1 MVQPLTR
8 QNSIAAMAGLFGP
21 LPAESARQIRQNGEV
36 RRLEGVMVNL
46 SGETAAAVQ
55 RQSIEAGKGVRTFTP
70 EPAAGDRFAPETLS
84 ALQQVQGLDPAAFAE
99 ARARSVAGT
108 AYDGIAIQDRVEVE
122 WRPTG
127 VEAVEG
133 LGYLPEGVFGNPA
146 AETEYMRAQVD
157 RAGKLA
163 DLEDRLSQEHGQPVK
178 LAWDP
183 LAENYVMLRQGQR
196 GYDDVPSARDVLE
209 GMGRDA
215 GKVGRLN
222 DLRDVLARYGVDV

>member
-1 MVQPLTR
+1 MVQPLAR
-8 QNSIAAMAGLFGP
+8 QNSIAAMMGLIGP
-21 LPAESARQIRQNGEV
+21 LPAESARQIRLNGEV
-36 RRLEGVMVNL
+36 RRLEGAMVNL
-46 SGETAAAVQ
+46 SGETAAVVQ
-55 RQSIEAGKGVRTFTP
+55 RQSIAAGQGVRTFTP

-84 ALQQVQGLDPAAFAE
+84 ALQQVQGLDPAGFAE
-99 ARARSVAGT
+99 VRGRSVAGT
-108 AYDGIAIQDRVEVE
+108 AYDGIAIQDTVEVE

-146 AETEYMRAQVD
+146 AEADYMRGQVE

-163 DLEDRLSQEHGQPVK
+163 GLEERLSQEHGQPVK

-183 LAENYVMLRQGQR
+183 LAENYVMLRPGQR
-196 GYDDVPSARDVLE
+196 GYDDVPSAREVLE

-215 GKVGRLN
+215 GKMGRLN
-222 DLRDVLARYGVDV
+222 DLRGVLAQYGVNV